1 MYLCSSVVVK
11 KKMSETNSVSTKIL
25 VYDLPSESLKDLSKE
40 DKDKVRAVRVT
51 STKLLHSL
59 GVQATESVILVA
71 PSKVSKIEQVVQK
84 VNELYS
90 NLRLELHPNVVVL
103 PLFAEQQVS
112 LSSLARARVEE
123 KIDEAIN
130 RINILLSNISTIT
143 QSSTRRR
150 IRANLQET
158 RKQFITL
165 KQFCDELG
173 IQNLDFDYLI
183 SLIDQATS
191 KLQ

>member
-1 MYLCSSVVVK
+1 VK
-11 KKMSETNSVSTKIL
+11 KKMSEANSVSSKIL
-25 VYDLPSESLKDLSKE
+25 VYDLPSESLKDLDKE
-40 DKDKVRAVRVT
+40 SKDKVRTARVT

-71 PSKVSKIEQVVQK
+71 PSKVSKIEQIVQK

-90 NLRLELHPNVVVL
+90 SLRLELHPNIVVL

-112 LSSLARARVEE
+112 LSTLARARVEE

-130 RINILLSNISTIT
+130 RINILLNNISTIT